1 MCLCEHLAEC
11 VVVHVQVRCRGHVG
25 DGTLGVVQLVEG
37 QAVGLITCEGGVY
50 VVDVVSPVGGVR
62 QVYPGDHDEL
72 EVELEMQDGEV
83 GKGNEEEVEVK
94 EVEREKRSDT
104 RVKHVDDT
112 RRHSNLSQS
121 VRQQSDYK

>member
-1 MCLCEHLAEC
+1 M
-11 VVVHVQVRCRGHVG
+11 
-25 DGTLGVVQLVEG
+25 
-37 QAVGLITCEGGVY
+37 
-50 VVDVVSPVGGVR
+50 R

-83 GKGNEEEVEVK
+83 GKDNEEEVEVK
-94 EVEREKRSDT
+94 GMEGEKRSDT
-104 RVKHVDDT
+104 RMKHEDDT

>member
-1 MCLCEHLAEC
+1 M
-11 VVVHVQVRCRGHVG
+11 
-25 DGTLGVVQLVEG
+25 
-37 QAVGLITCEGGVY
+37 
-50 VVDVVSPVGGVR
+50 R

-72 EVELEMQDGEV
+72 EVELEMQDGEI

-112 RRHSNLSQS
+112 RRHSNLSLECATT
-121 VRQQSDYK
+121 VRQTTS